1 MAYSAEDSIAL
12 ESLVGPMMLDCPIP
26 IASQG
31 ILWAAIEF
39 CERTRA
45 WSNQLRRTINAG
57 TQHIALA
64 PDDDASIFYI
74 DDVRWDGGLLNPVTR
89 QEAQDLD
96 YDQPFGFYRPNPET
110 LSLAPAASSLGVLSL
125 TMFLAP
131 LRNATSIPKMLYDL
145 HWDAI
150 EANALWRLMKVP
162 NRPWSDPNQAVF
174 YKQEFERLVGTYSIV
189 ADKDGTQKPLRVA
202 NDF

>member
-1 MAYSAEDSIAL
+1 MAYSAEDSITL

-45 WSNQLRRTINAG
+45 WSNQQSRTVNAG
-57 TQHIALA
+57 TQHIALT
-64 PDDDASIFYI
+64 PEDDGSIIYI
-74 DDVRWDGGLLNPVTR
+74 DNVRWDGDRLNPVTR
-89 QEAQDLD
+89 QESQDLD

-110 LSLAPAASSLGVLSL
+110 LSLAPAASAQGVLTL
-125 TMFLAP
+125 TLVLAP
-131 LRNATSIPKMLYDL
+131 LRNATTIPKMLYDL
-145 HWDAI
+145 YWDAI

-189 ADKDGTQKPLRVA
+189 ADKDGTQKALRVA
-202 NDF
+202 TDF

>member
-1 MAYSAEDSIAL
+1 MAYSAEDSISL

-45 WSNQLRRTINAG
+45 WSNQQRRTVNAG
-57 TQHIALA
+57 TQHIALT
-64 PDDDASIFYI
+64 PEDDGSIIYL
-74 DDVRWDGGLLNPVTR
+74 DNVRWDDDLLQPVTR
-89 QEAQDLD
+89 QESQDLD
-96 YDQPFGFYRPNPET
+96 YDRPHGFYRPNPET
-110 LSLAPAASSLGVLSL
+110 LSLAPAASSQGVLTL
-125 TMFLAP
+125 TMILAP
-131 LRNATSIPKMLYDL
+131 LRNATSIPRMLYDL
-145 HWDAI
+145 YWDAI

-162 NRPWSDPNQAVF
+162 SRPWSDPNQAVF
-174 YKQEFERLVGTYSIV
+174 YKQEFERLVGTHSIV

-202 NDF
+202 TNF